1 MNCMPSLLSSPDTV
15 APAVDLDTGRLF
27 RRADH
32 TRWRFRLGL
41 DATGTGTGG
50 GGPHCAFALAGK
62 PPASK
67 HPEWKGVRLF
77 WRSRG
82 GQDGSGQISRN
93 HGTFG
98 SHPVAVPSEE
108 RVNPGSR
115 PSAVTP
121 GLDSAAAPDRAKRAA
136 TGPSAPRIARN
147 FGDSASL
154 QKSRTRRLRT
164 LADGGGHTRE
174 TQ

>member
-50 GGPHCAFALAGK
+50 GGPHCAFALAAK

-67 HPEWKGVRLF
+67 HPEWKGTVR
-77 WRSRG
+77 RSAGANAR
-82 GQDGSGQISRN
+82 
-93 HGTFG
+93 
-98 SHPVAVPSEE
+98 
-108 RVNPGSR
+108 
-115 PSAVTP
+115 
-121 GLDSAAAPDRAKRAA
+121 AAASPRLHSPCAPRGSTAAIPAESPKQDRA
-136 TGPSAPRIARN
+136 GSAHAVLKFAN
-147 FGDSASL
+147 
-154 QKSRTRRLRT
+154 LRT
-164 LADGGGHTRE
+164 WRPISG
-174 TQ
+174 